1 MAKITLKGKVK
12 LTVKQ
17 GNKVIKEYE
26 QELRSFVRNFDH
38 LLALLFAAKLYG
50 SSPAVTLKDVY
61 GTDVDV
67 YGVASLTY
75 GRPTVWFGS
84 GTTPVSPDDYTLA
97 SDLGGLFHPT
107 VDNFTYDDANRT
119 ITVSA
124 SALNGSGGD
133 VTVAEVGLILNT
145 NVIVGAD
152 GTKANH
158 FLSLIHI

>member
-1 MAKITLKGKVK
+1 M
-12 LTVKQ
+12 
-17 GNKVIKEYE
+17 
-26 QELRSFVRNFDH
+26 RNFDH

-107 VDNFTYDDANRT
+107 VDNFTYDAANRT

-158 FLSLIHI
+158 FFLIARDVLDTPITVPDGSTVTATYTITVQVSG